1 MQQSI
6 TNKCIA
12 VVVITVALVLV
23 LTVISGKISERE
35 RYFDEAK
42 DKVAS
47 SWTSSQQLAP
57 LVIALPYKVP
67 VIAKDGDLT
76 VVKYDHH
83 VKMVAPSLLSIESE
97 LAHSNKV
104 IGIFNVPIYTS
115 VIRVNGTLERNF
127 FKELFE
133 RISAD
138 LGTDNVEFF
147 APYAVTLISDVRGIN
162 RISSLQWNDTSLN
175 FSSGNQSV
183 APTGGIHVPLPQDV
197 LSHNQNPINFA
208 FEIELRGMESLDIFP
223 TGLQTELTTKANW
236 PHPRFDGGF
245 LPTSSQIDSDGY
257 VAKWSV
263 TSYASNIDDKLSA
276 CNEKACKQLLASSMG
291 VSHINPV
298 DIYTQTDRS
307 TKYGILFIGLCFT
320 IFLLFEVLAKRA
332 IHPIQYILVG
342 LANAIF
348 YLLLLSLSE
357 HIYFALSYVIG
368 AVGCIGIIYF
378 YMKPVLQERFYLW
391 GFMGLLVLLYATL
404 YFIISMEDTAL
415 LAGASLSFIVLATVM
430 VLTRHV
436 DWYGLL
442 ASNKDSESKEEYLS

>member
-175 FSSGNQSV
+175 F
-183 APTGGIHVPLPQDV
+183 L
-197 LSHNQNPINFA
+197 LEIN
-208 FEIELRGMESLDIFP
+208 L
-223 TGLQTELTTKANW
+223 
-236 PHPRFDGGF
+236 
-245 LPTSSQIDSDGY
+245 
-257 VAKWSV
+257 
-263 TSYASNIDDKLSA
+263 
-276 CNEKACKQLLASSMG
+276 
-291 VSHINPV
+291 
-298 DIYTQTDRS
+298 
-307 TKYGILFIGLCFT
+307 
-320 IFLLFEVLAKRA
+320 
-332 IHPIQYILVG
+332 
-342 LANAIF
+342 
-348 YLLLLSLSE
+348 
-357 HIYFALSYVIG
+357 
-368 AVGCIGIIYF
+368 
-378 YMKPVLQERFYLW
+378 
-391 GFMGLLVLLYATL
+391 
-404 YFIISMEDTAL
+404 
-415 LAGASLSFIVLATVM
+415 
-430 VLTRHV
+430 
-436 DWYGLL
+436 
-442 ASNKDSESKEEYLS
+442 